1 MKENK
6 TTKCLNCGHE
16 EAITEEKIY
25 QDIKGK
31 FMVCEKCDSSFD
43 VER

>member
-6 TTKCLNCGHE
+6 TAKCLNCGHE
-16 EAITEEKIY
+16 ETITEEKIY

-31 FMVCEKCDSSFD
+31 FIVCEECDSSFD
-43 VER
+43 VEI